1 MSFGVDTNGKK
12 PKMSRGLVN
21 RLSGAIDSG
30 REQLGATSDS
40 ARGLSMG
47 ARRNVYRS
55 SHLGQTYGVRQM
67 GAEMGKPIRADR
79 KGSHP
84 QLKSIDTGQNRP
96 SAGFQEPKGRGYNP
110 YP

>member
-1 MSFGVDTNGKK
+1 MSFGVDTNSKK

-30 REQLGATSDS
+30 REQLGTASDS
-40 ARGLSMG
+40 ARGLNMG

-55 SHLGQTYGVRQM
+55 SHLGQTHGVRQM

-110 YP
+110 YS

>member
-1 MSFGVDTNGKK
+1 MSFGVDTNSKK

-21 RLSGAIDSG
+21 RLSGSIDSG
-30 REQLGATSDS
+30 REQLGATSDN
-40 ARGLSMG
+40 ARGLSMS
-47 ARRNVYRS
+47 ARRNAYRS
-55 SHLGQTYGVRQM
+55 SRLGQTYGVRQM

-96 SAGFQEPKGRGYNP
+96 SAGFQEPKGRGYSP
-110 YP
+110 YS

>member
-1 MSFGVDTNGKK
+1 MDTNGKK
-12 PKMSRGLVN
+12 PTMSRGLVD

-30 REQLGATSDS
+30 REQLGTASDS
-40 ARGLSMG
+40 ARGLNMG

-67 GAEMGKPIRADR
+67 GAEMGKPIIADR

-96 SAGFQEPKGRGYNP
+96 SAGFQEPKGRGYSP
-110 YP
+110 YS

>member
-1 MSFGVDTNGKK
+1 MDTNSKK
-12 PKMSRGLVN
+12 PKMSRGLVD

-30 REQLGATSDS
+30 REQLGTASDS
-40 ARGLSMG
+40 ARGLNMD

-79 KGSHP
+79 KGGSQP

-96 SAGFQEPKGRGYNP
+96 SAGFQEPKGRGYSP
-110 YP
+110 YS

>member
-1 MSFGVDTNGKK
+1 MDTNGKK
-12 PKMSRGLVN
+12 PKMSRGLVD

-30 REQLGATSDS
+30 REQLGTASDS
-40 ARGLSMG
+40 ALGLNMG

-55 SHLGQTYGVRQM
+55 SHLGQTHGVRQM

-110 YP
+110 YS

>member
-1 MSFGVDTNGKK
+1 MSFGVDTNSKK

-21 RLSGAIDSG
+21 RLSGSIDSG
-30 REQLGATSDS
+30 REQLGATSDN
-40 ARGLSMG
+40 ARGLSMS
-47 ARRNVYRS
+47 ARRNAYRS
-55 SHLGQTYGVRQM
+55 SLLGQTYGVRQM

-110 YP
+110 YS